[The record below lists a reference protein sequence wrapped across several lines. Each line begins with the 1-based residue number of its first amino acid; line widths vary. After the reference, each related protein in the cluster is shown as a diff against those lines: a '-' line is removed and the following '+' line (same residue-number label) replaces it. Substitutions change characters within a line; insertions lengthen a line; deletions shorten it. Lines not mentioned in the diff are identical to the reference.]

1 MNVDDDDIDLAQ
13 IMDRLAKERA
23 VIDSVSGPMSASDKQ
38 KLDIQTGNYT
48 WWSFDSYTVTDSQK
62 EDKE

>member
-1 MNVDDDDIDLAQ
+1 MDDDDIDLAQ

-38 KLDIQTGNYT
+38 KLDIQPGTYT